1 MLRMSNNRACVT
13 ACAGKPLFTLCGAVA
28 ALLLLLTILL
38 PVNAAP
44 SEGQQIGEP
53 AGVLT
58 GAPDLLTPFERSWL
72 NAQPQLVIGND
83 PNWPPFEMRNDRGDV
98 VGIVADYVALL
109 ESRLGYK
116 FGRVAANDFA
126 STIQG
131 LEDGSIDMV
140 SAVGVTPRRRGK
152 MNFTNTLLSYPIVM
166 AVRDSQNFVGSLDD
180 LGNERVAVVKN
191 YASQD
196 FLLTNHPQL
205 NMFFVDTLQEGLL
218 SLSNGEIDVLVSNI
232 PSITYLVNRLGI
244 SNIKLTGI
252 TPYTYEVAI
261 GMSRNSPMLK
271 RILDKA
277 LLTVT
282 PDEQQAIYRN
292 WLSFSYEEAVDYG
305 LVWRVV
311 GIAALVVAI
320 FLYWNRKLSREID
333 ERMRSEVR
341 LRKSEERLRSAI
353 KRAEVL
359 AKEAEAA
366 NKAKS
371 EFLANMSH
379 EIRTP
384 MNAVIGYTELLEGLI
399 QDAKQQSYIDA
410 VKKGARALLS
420 VINDILDLS
429 KIESGKI
436 SIELGR
442 VDVRRLINDVAT
454 LFSARCAQ
462 KQLDF
467 KVTIDPDVPK
477 ALSLDEVRIRQVL
490 LNLVGNAI
498 KFTHK
503 GYIALSV
510 SAMPGTSSGSTVE
523 LVIGVEDSGIGI
535 APDQHARIF
544 NAFEQHEGQSNR
556 QYGGTGLGLAI
567 TKKLVEMMNGEI
579 GLVSEQGG
587 GARFEIRLHHVQVVQ
602 DQDDE
607 PLQLTTSFESA
618 GSAESKSQGTTAP
631 KPSRHGISNIIANAD
646 QGKLPVERS
655 ARTSAI
661 ASGSAEGSKQAGR
674 LERLLCGEFRELH
687 DYLLDSGDL
696 QEAASFGERLTALG
710 VQFDKQDMI
719 DYAQSLLRAV
729 NHFDLDAINATLLA
743 YDSLLES
750 LGFDVQSRSE
760 DLSS

>member
-1 MLRMSNNRACVT
+1 MRDAFRRRGFQ
-13 ACAGKPLFTLCGAVA
+13 CALI
-28 ALLLLLTILL
+28 LLTLVSAVML
-38 PVNAAP
+38 PIGAAAAP
-44 SEGQQIGEP
+44 DSQP
-53 AGVLT
+53 AGEQQGQVAGT
-58 GAPDLLTPFERSWL
+58 TDLLTPFERSWL
-72 NAQPQLVIGND
+72 NAQPQLIIGND

-109 ESRLGYK
+109 ESRLNYK

-131 LEDGSIDMV
+131 LEDGTIDMV

-152 MNFTNTLLSYPIVM
+152 MSFTNTLLSYPIVM

-261 GMSRNSPMLK
+261 GMSRDSPMLK

-277 LLTVT
+277 LLTIT

-467 KVTIDPDVPK
+467 RVTVDPEVPI
-477 ALSLDEVRIRQVL
+477 ALNLDEVRIRQVL

-510 SAMPGTSSGSTVE
+510 AAVPGAPKSNTVE
-523 LVIGVEDSGIGI
+523 LVIAVEDSGIGI

-579 GLVSEQGG
+579 GLVSDQGS
-587 GARFEIRLHHVQVVQ
+587 GARFEIRLHHVLVVQ
-602 DQDDE
+602 EEDEE
-607 PLQLTTSFESA
+607 PLQITTRYEPA
-618 GSAESKSQGTTAP
+618 GAADSKGLGTVASINQPVATSAEPANGAAERTPRKSASTAA
-631 KPSRHGISNIIANAD
+631 SSN
-646 QGKLPVERS
+646 GHRKGE
-655 ARTSAI
+655 
-661 ASGSAEGSKQAGR
+661 GR
-674 LERLLCGEFRELH
+674 LERLLAGEFRELH

-710 VQFDKQDMI
+710 IQFDKQNVI

-729 NHFDLDAINATLLA
+729 NQFDLDAMNAILLA
-743 YDSLLES
+743 YDDLMAALDDEGRVDTDDTAAPADGTDKTES
-750 LGFDVQSRSE
+750 
-760 DLSS
+760 

>member
-1 MLRMSNNRACVT
+1 MLRISNNRGCVT
-13 ACAGKPLFTLCGAVA
+13 AHDALSLRVVKCVLVV
-28 ALLLLLTILL
+28 LLLMLAIPLSQVT
-38 PVNAAP
+38 AAP
-44 SEGQQIGEP
+44 SEGQQISESQGQSGGT
-53 AGVLT
+53 A
-58 GAPDLLTPFERSWL
+58 DLLTPFERSWL

-109 ESRLGYK
+109 ESRLNYT

-152 MNFTNTLLSYPIVM
+152 MSFSNTLLSYPIVM

-261 GMSRNSPMLK
+261 GMSRDSPMLK

-467 KVTIDPDVPK
+467 RVTVDPEVPN

-503 GYIALSV
+503 GHIALSV
-510 SAMPGTSSGSTVE
+510 AAVPGAAKSNTVE

-579 GLVSEQGG
+579 GLVSEQGS
-587 GARFEIRLHHVQVVQ
+587 GARFEIRLHHVQVVEE
-602 DQDDE
+602 QDDE
-607 PLQLTTSFESA
+607 PLQLTTRYESA
-618 GSAESKSQGTTAP
+618 GTAESKSLGTTAP
-631 KPSRHGISNIIANAD
+631 KPRLPATVD
-646 QGKLPVERS
+646 QVNGGSSDRGTRKPAL
-655 ARTSAI
+655 A
-661 ASGSAEGSKQAGR
+661 ASGSRKQGDR
-674 LERLLCGEFRELH
+674 LERLLSGEFRELH

-710 VQFDKQDMI
+710 IQFDKQTVI
-719 DYAQSLLRAV
+719 DYAQSLLHAV
-729 NHFDLDAINATLLA
+729 NQFDLDAMNAILLA
-743 YDSLLES
+743 YDTLLETLATDS
-750 LGFDVQSRSE
+750 LADSDDAVSPTDGGR
-760 DLSS
+760 